1 MYSKKIIVYLLL
13 IIPLIAGVI
22 GSDLWAAGSE
32 EKITCPNCSLDNE
45 ANSKFCIRCGNVLH
59 KPKPKENQIPI
70 DFMPEET
77 ILEVGMSRSFHLRD
91 GNIIS
96 GTITEI
102 QGDTMTVIETPDGM
116 LRIPAKDILAEKVDL
131 SKTDFTRFVGAVLS
145 EDDFSI
151 SIKTSYGVVVILKRD
166 IQTMDRY
173 YGDKKESWQEEKKR
187 FHSVEELIDIF
198 SDPTA
203 FPLQIHTVYLSGLSL
218 GYGFTDNFML
228 RSQFGYDLVGD
239 LNLHPFYRVLHKT
252 TGTSEMSIGIGAKL
266 YNRHKIKIQADK
278 YSHWIIDEGKTE
290 NNRLSDANSTNV
302 EDALKERDKKE
313 FFADLYI
320 VLSSRESLSSGRGKW
335 GWHIG
340 AQTSTMIFNKPELIE
355 GYKWDDQFAAPYRIW
370 TAMDYDLNKKL
381 KFLIEMFADNGYKF
395 IEFQDVADSYFGSS
409 GEAFTIETQ
418 AGEYQPLSLDFGF
431 LHTVNQTFRYSVHF
445 QAPFVIFYWKW

>member
-1 MYSKKIIVYLLL
+1 MYNKNMFIKFLL
-13 IIPLIAGVI
+13 IVSLLI
-22 GSDLWAAGSE
+22 GSVASSALAIGDSDKVE
-32 EKITCPNCSLDNE
+32 CPNCNFGNA
-45 ANSKFCIRCGNVLH
+45 ANSKFCIKCGNVLNVPR
-59 KPKPKENQIPI
+59 PKNEPI
-70 DFMPEET
+70 EFLST
-77 ILEVGMSRSFHLRD
+77 AAILEIGMSRSFHLKD

-96 GTITEI
+96 GTITKL
-102 QGDTMTVIETPDGM
+102 QGDSLAIIETPDGI
-116 LRIPAKDILAEKVDL
+116 LDIPSAHILAEKVDV

-198 SDPTA
+198 TDPTA

-218 GYGFTDNFML
+218 GYGFTENFML
-228 RSQFGYDLVGD
+228 RSQFGYDLVGY
-239 LNLHPFYRVLHKT
+239 LNLHPFFRVIHKT
-252 TGTSEMSIGIGAKL
+252 TGTNEMSLGIGAKL
-266 YNRHKIKIQADK
+266 FNRHKIKILADK
-278 YSHWIIDEGKTE
+278 YSHWIIDESKTE
-290 NNRLSDANSTNV
+290 NNRLSDIYAVDV
-302 EDALKERDKKE
+302 EQALEDRDKKE
-313 FFADLYI
+313 FFANIYI

-340 AQTSTMIFNKPELIE
+340 AETSTLIFNMPELAD
-355 GYKWDDQFAAPYRIW
+355 GFKWDDDFAAPYRIW

-381 KFLIEMFADNGYKF
+381 KFLIELFADNGYKF
-395 IEFQDVADSYFGSS
+395 VEFQDVADSYFGQS

-431 LHTVNQTFRYSVHF
+431 LHTINETFRYAVHF
-445 QAPFVIFYWKW
+445 QAPFVTFYWKW